1 MGFNTRR
8 WTVIHGRK
16 LIIYILAA
24 MLLFAVPFF
33 AGCAG
38 CQQTDTQ
45 QEEEV
50 ATQEDTMEEETKVED
65 MEPPKEEEMEEKMEE
80 AKEEVQAIDPSEFID
95 VFYAYDKAEL
105 TSESRDKLEN
115 NADLLKAFPMAKIVI
130 EGHCDERGTNEY
142 NLGLGERRAAAA
154 KDYLVSLGIDAG
166 RIDTISYGEEKP
178 FAKGS
183 TESAWKQNR
192 RAHFALK

>member
-1 MGFNTRR
+1 VTRR

-38 CQQTDTQ
+38 CQKKEGGPT
-45 QEEEV
+45 
-50 ATQEDTMEEETKVED
+50 VEPAVQPEPEPTVEP
-65 MEPPKEEEMEEKMEE
+65 MPEPEPEPAPAPVPPPAPEPPRFD
-80 AKEEVQAIDPSEFID
+80 ISELVD

-105 TSESRDKLEN
+105 TSESRDTLEKD
-115 NADLLKAFPMAKIVI
+115 AAVLKAFPTVNIVI

-166 RIDTISYGEEKP
+166 RIDTISYGEERP
-178 FAKGS
+178 FAKG
-183 TESAWKQNR
+183 TGEAAWKQNR